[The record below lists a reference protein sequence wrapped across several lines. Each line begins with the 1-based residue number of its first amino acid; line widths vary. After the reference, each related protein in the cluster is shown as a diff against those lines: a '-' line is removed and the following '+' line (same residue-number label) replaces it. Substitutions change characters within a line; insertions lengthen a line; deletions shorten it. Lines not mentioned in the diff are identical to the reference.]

1 MNYPALRQTQLTSRK
16 LRDQLITSPYTSLG
30 SYPLF
35 AITSD
40 GGALCKHCCK
50 TESKAIGFTYGNDGR
65 NVVALEVNYEDPSLH
80 CDHCGDRIESAYAE
94 PEAN

>member
-1 MNYPALRQTQLTSRK
+1 MNYPALRQAQLTSRK
-16 LRDQLITSPYTSLG
+16 LRDQLIANAYTSPG

-35 AITSD
+35 AITFD

-50 TESKAIGFTYGNDGR
+50 TERKAIGSTYGSDGW
-65 NVVALEVNYEDPSLH
+65 NVVALEVNYEDPSLY
-80 CDHCGDRIESAYAE
+80 CDHCGNRIESAYAE